1 LLTEIGVLVQD
12 EQAIRA
18 RVSGLVEA
26 WAAERVP
33 PFTGES
39 AEGFAEAI
47 TVAHLVADEGRLTL
61 QRWVDAARR
70 TGLSWAEIGQALGIS
85 KQAAQQRFRPGELA
99 DEQLADSGDEIV
111 RLGATA
117 FNELKILREEG
128 LRGRELMRVG
138 ALALVFRPSGR
149 RWEYLRR
156 VAPWAAPEAVQ
167 AAEGW
172 THVGSWLP
180 FQYYKRPIGH

>member
-1 LLTEIGVLVQD
+1 MLTEVGVLIQD

-18 RVSGLVEA
+18 RVSGLVEE

-33 PFTGES
+33 PFTGGT
-39 AEGFAEAI
+39 AEGFVEAI

-70 TGLSWAEIGQALGIS
+70 TGLSWTEIGEALGIS

-99 DEQLADSGDEIV
+99 DEQAVESGDEIV

-117 FNELKILREEG
+117 FNELRILREEG
-128 LRGRELMRVG
+128 LRGRELVRVG
-138 ALALVFRPSGR
+138 ALALVFRPSGQ

-156 VAPWAAPEAVQ
+156 VGAWPSPGAQ
-167 AAEGW
+167 GW

-180 FQYYKRPIGH
+180 FHYYKRPMGD